1 MIFIDTSAFYAMEV
15 EEDINHR
22 SAVKV
27 RKKIAENSYGLPVTT
42 NLVLAETITLL
53 RLKAGFD
60 EAVAFGEKVFAS
72 RSLQVVKVDEGIEK
86 RAWRLFRRY
95 SDKRLS
101 FADCASFAVMRE
113 LKISKAF
120 TFDDHFSQLGFEA
133 VRG

>member
-1 MIFIDTSAFYAMEV
+1 MEV
-15 EEDINHR
+15 EADINHG
-22 SAVKV
+22 SAAKVK
-27 RKKIAENSYGLPVTT
+27 KKIENSYGLPVTT
-42 NLVLAETITLL
+42 NLVVAETITLL

-72 RSLQVVKVDEGIEK
+72 KSLQVVMVDEGIEK
-86 RAWRLFRRY
+86 SAWRIFRKY

-113 LKISKAF
+113 LRITRAF
-120 TFDDHFSQLGFEA
+120 TFDDRFSQLGFEA